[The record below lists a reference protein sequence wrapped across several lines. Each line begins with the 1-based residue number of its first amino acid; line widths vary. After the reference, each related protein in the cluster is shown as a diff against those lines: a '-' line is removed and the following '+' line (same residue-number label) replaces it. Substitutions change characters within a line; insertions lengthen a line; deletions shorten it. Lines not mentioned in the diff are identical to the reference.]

1 MGLPPL
7 LAGHSRGKGYIV
19 KVRNIGTGNYVGPGN
34 LIVGPGEVVLVD
46 DRAGAYLLSDD
57 CPGKF
62 EAVVEE
68 KPKPTKPEKDKK

>member
-1 MGLPPL
+1 M
-7 LAGHSRGKGYIV
+7 
-19 KVRNIGTGNYVGPGN
+19 KVRNIGTGRYIGPGG
-34 LIVGPGEVVLVD
+34 LIVEPGELVLVD

-68 KPKPTKPEKDKK
+68 KPKPVKPEKEKK